1 MGEVY
6 RARDTRLDRD
16 VAIKVLP
23 DAFAADADRRA
34 RFEREAKTV
43 AALSHPNILAVYDFG
58 ADEGTAYAVMELLEG
73 ETCEA
78 SGYLSDVRVSRD
90 GGRVAFFEHPKKFD
104 DRGSVNVV
112 DRAGKRRVL
121 VDGFWG
127 EQGLVWARDGN
138 TILFLRERRR
148 FRLQRPVHHT
158 LAGEKRVVL
167 EGPGALFLLDISP
180 DGRWVVT
187 RDEKRDGVWGL
198 APGAKAEQDLS
209 LLDHSWGP
217 ILSDDGGKVLFTAG
231 DPASGPKCV
240 VCLRKTDG
248 SPVVRLGEG
257 DGLDLRPLPRSS
269 SSYPLAQARRFGSSV
284 QI

>member
-138 TILFLRERRR
+138 TIIFLRERR
-148 FRLQRPVHHT
+148 HT
-158 LAGEKRVVL
+158 
-167 EGPGALFLLDISP
+167 
-180 DGRWVVT
+180 
-187 RDEKRDGVWGL
+187 
-198 APGAKAEQDLS
+198 
-209 LLDHSWGP
+209 
-217 ILSDDGGKVLFTAG
+217 
-231 DPASGPKCV
+231 
-240 VCLRKTDG
+240 
-248 SPVVRLGEG
+248 
-257 DGLDLRPLPRSS
+257 
-269 SSYPLAQARRFGSSV
+269 RR
-284 QI
+284 